1 MNIIETSAESAE
13 ATELME
19 ELSAYLERLTGSS
32 GKKSFNAATMK
43 DEKSVFII
51 AKDDGKNVG
60 CGAISK
66 IDNNTAELKRIYTR
80 IRNNNYGKEILK
92 YLERK
97 AGILGYKKIVV
108 ETRKINEGAVNFY
121 IHNGY
126 SIIKNYGKYKGRE
139 EAICF
144 EKKWDS
150 ITTTST

>member
-1 MNIIETSAESAE
+1 MNIIETSAESTE

-32 GKKSFNAATMK
+32 GKKSFNTETMK

-51 AKDDGKNVG
+51 AKDDDGNSVG

-66 IDNNTAELKRIYTR
+66 IDNNTAELKRVYTR
-80 IRNNNYGKEILK
+80 IRNHNYGKEIMI

-126 SIIKNYGKYKGRE
+126 SIIENYGKYKGRE

-144 EKKWDS
+144 EKNVG
-150 ITTTST
+150 

>member
-32 GKKSFNAATMK
+32 GKKSFNTETMK

-51 AKDDGKNVG
+51 AKDDDGNSEG

-66 IDNNTAELKRIYTR
+66 IDNNTAELKRVYTR
-80 IRNNNYGKEILK
+80 IRNHNYGKEILI

-97 AGILGYKKIVV
+97 VEILGYKKIVV

-126 SIIKNYGKYKGRE
+126 SIIENYGKYKGRE

-144 EKKWDS
+144 EKNVG
-150 ITTTST
+150 